1 MARAATLALRVRD
14 PLLLQVHQLL
24 QPYASVNEDDQDC
37 PSRRA
42 QERLGIE
49 SAENRLRVVIARQW
63 HSSRGG
69 GTTDN
74 LPLLRPYRS
83 MTSSRV
89 SPSAD
94 GWWTCKRTEGESS
107 RSSDS
112 HGMAGRRLTARS
124 ELWQTDAR

>member
-24 QPYASVNEDDQDC
+24 QPYASVHGDDQDC

-69 GTTDN
+69 RRHD
-74 LPLLRPYRS
+74 RQ
-83 MTSSRV
+83 
-89 SPSAD
+89 SAAAPPVPIHD
-94 GWWTCKRTEGESS
+94 VF
-107 RSSDS
+107 
-112 HGMAGRRLTARS
+112 AG
-124 ELWQTDAR
+124 